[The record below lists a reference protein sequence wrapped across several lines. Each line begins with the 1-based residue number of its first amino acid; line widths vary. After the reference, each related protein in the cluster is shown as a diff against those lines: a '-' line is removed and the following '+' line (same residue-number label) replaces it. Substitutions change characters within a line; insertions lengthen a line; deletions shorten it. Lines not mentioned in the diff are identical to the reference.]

1 MTEQLTT
8 FEVLDKMRLRF
19 PRQVISKETVEA
31 YEQDLADIDPVH
43 LGLICRQLWRSLDW
57 FPSVNQIRR
66 AYFDAL
72 HGPDSAARSWDLIWK
87 WTRYGY
93 RPHPTSHKT
102 IAPRAEDGFDVL
114 ALKAVAIMGWAHMWD
129 GTEEKYLRRDYL
141 AAYEQARSQ
150 MADTFAREGMMG
162 IEPSI
167 GDGAAPALG
176 GGR

>member
-31 YEQDLADIDPVH
+31 YEQDLADIDPIH

-72 HGPDSAARSWDLIWK
+72 HGPDAAATSWDK
-87 WTRYGY
+87 VRRWTINGPRVAHG
-93 RPHPTSHKT
+93 SHKAIEPT
-102 IAPRAEDGFDVL
+102 ALHGFDTL
-114 ALKAVAIMGWAHMWD
+114 ALKAIKIMGWAHMWD

-150 MADTFAREGMMG
+150 MADTFAREGLMG

>member
-8 FEVLDKMRLRF
+8 FDVLDKMRLRF

-31 YEQDLADIDPVH
+31 YEQDLADIDPIH

-72 HGPDSAARSWDLIWK
+72 HGPDAAGASWDKVLR
-87 WTRYGY
+87 WTKSGR
-93 RPHPTSHKT
+93 RPAPTSHRT
-102 IAPRAEDGFDVL
+102 VEPTANDGFDAL
-114 ALKAVAIMGWAHMWD
+114 TLKAVSIMRWSHMWD

>member
-1 MTEQLTT
+1 MTDQITT
-8 FEVLDKMRLRF
+8 LAILEEMALRF
-19 PRQVISKETVEA
+19 TRQTLTKLQMDA
-31 YEQDLADIDPVH
+31 YEQDLADIPPVH

-72 HGPDSAARSWDLIWK
+72 HGPDAAAESWNRILRWVNGG
-87 WTRYGY
+87 TRVSLL
-93 RPHPTSHKT
+93 SHKVWT
-102 IAPRAEDGFDVL
+102 PSEERGFDPLTV
-114 ALKAVAIMGWAHMWD
+114 KAVSIMGWAHMWD

-150 MADTFAREGMMG
+150 MADTFAREGLMG

-167 GDGAAPALG
+167 GDGAPPALG

>member
-31 YEQDLADIDPVH
+31 MEEDLADIDPIH

-72 HGPDSAARSWDLIWK
+72 HGPDAAAKSWEWISKWSRSGIRPSA
-87 WTRYGY
+87 
-93 RPHPTSHKT
+93 TSHKT
-102 IAPRAEDGFDVL
+102 IAPTPTCGAD
-114 ALKAVAIMGWAHMWD
+114 ALTLQAVAIMGWAHMWD
-129 GTEEKYLRRDYL
+129 GTEEKYLRCDYL

>member
-31 YEQDLADIDPVH
+31 YEQDLADIDPIH

-72 HGPDSAARSWDLIWK
+72 HGPDAAAKSWEWV
-87 WTRYGY
+87 WRWASNG
-93 RPHPTSHKT
+93 RRAHPTSHKT
-102 IAPRAEDGFDVL
+102 VKPTEADGADAL
-114 ALKAVAIMGWAHMWD
+114 TLKAIDIMGWLHMWD
-129 GTEEKYLRRDYL
+129 DTEPRYLRRDYL